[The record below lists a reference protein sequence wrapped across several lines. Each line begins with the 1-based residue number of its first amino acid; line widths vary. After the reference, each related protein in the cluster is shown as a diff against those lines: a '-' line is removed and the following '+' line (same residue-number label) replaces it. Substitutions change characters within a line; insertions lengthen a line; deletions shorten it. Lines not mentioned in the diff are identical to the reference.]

1 MAKVLFVGVF
11 DSTRKSTNTSQL
23 LCFNSLAHH
32 VVGYNYRERAEL
44 VGREARDQEIIDLV
58 KSRDFDLV
66 VYSKCNIVSERVF
79 IENSKRAK
87 TCLWFMDPL
96 VSYDQEMRTKT
107 SLVDYFCCDK
117 ENVLTEALTINKNS
131 FHIFEGF
138 DSSVDKPHDIEKQI
152 DVGFIGNVYG
162 DRKSNIASIQHP
174 VSIRNNAYGA
184 EHAKTVSKTKINLNF
199 CTSAGASDRVYKI
212 MASKGFLLSDDW
224 DGREKYF
231 KDKEELVIFKD
242 IEDLNKKINYFL
254 KNEKEREEIASRG
267 YKSVQKFS
275 RLNWA
280 KNIISLYE
288 KLT

>member
-1 MAKVLFVGVF
+1 MFP
-11 DSTRKSTNTSQL
+11 S
-23 LCFNSLAHH
+23 H
-32 VVGYNYRERAEL
+32 
-44 VGREARDQEIIDLV
+44 
-58 KSRDFDLV
+58 
-66 VYSKCNIVSERVF
+66 
-79 IENSKRAK
+79 
-87 TCLWFMDPL
+87 
-96 VSYDQEMRTKT
+96 
-107 SLVDYFCCDK
+107 
-117 ENVLTEALTINKNS
+117 
-131 FHIFEGF
+131 
-138 DSSVDKPHDIEKQI
+138 
-152 DVGFIGNVYG
+152 
-162 DRKSNIASIQHP
+162 DRKTI
-174 VSIRNNAYGA
+174 
-184 EHAKTVSKTKINLNF
+184 SKTKINLNF
-199 CTSAGASDRVYKI
+199 CTSSGASDRVYKI